1 MNCSESIYKNW
12 FRKISKKKCNQ
23 LNQNNRENSENK
35 LGFYDA
41 SNNIFYEV
49 QDIKTYMRIYELLKK
64 SKSNE

>member
-1 MNCSESIYKNW
+1 MLLLLLSYIEFKMAKKMNCSENIYKNW
-12 FRKISKKKCNQ
+12 FKKISKKRCNQ

-49 QDIKTYMRIYELLKK
+49 
-64 SKSNE
+64 